1 MTLGQRVRKR
11 REELGLSQTEL
22 SDKLG
27 FKSRSSLNK
36 IESDQR
42 APRQQMIKALA
53 DALDTTVLY
62 ILGIDEETEENEK
75 ELCKLF
81 SLCHG
86 STAYETVQQFLK
98 LDANDRQVVRTMIE
112 SLLSTEK
119 YKKEASS
126 VLSA

>member
-36 IESDQR
+36 IEMDVQ

-86 STAYETVQQFLK
+86 STAYETVQRFLE
-98 LDANDRQVVRTMIE
+98 LDANDRQAVRTMIE

-119 YKKEASS
+119 YQKEPSS
-126 VLSA
+126 ALFA

>member
-42 APRQQMIKALA
+42 APRQQMIKSLA

-62 ILGIDEETEENEK
+62 ILGIDEETEKNENE
-75 ELCKLF
+75 LCRLF

-86 STAYETVQQFLK
+86 STAYEVVQEFLK
-98 LDANDRQVVRTMIE
+98 LDASDRQAVGMMIK
-112 SLLSTEK
+112 SLLSTDK
-119 YKKEASS
+119 YKKAAP
-126 VLSA
+126 VKMA